1 MLSAAAGVSRQTFY
15 KMFDSKEDIVRY
27 IAKAKCLDFELQMI
41 ERKSMTLEELA
52 EQTFAFFCEN
62 IVLVRQLIA
71 SQLQHLL
78 QEQAQRAIADL
89 LACFRCDNEIL
100 LDRSN
105 CTFIAGGLCA
115 MLVLWAAQDTT
126 IFPKKQAARFAGMFT
141 IKSFSRIDSVEPAKE
156 KLLATH
162 R

>member
-27 IAKAKCLDFELQMI
+27 IAKAKCLDF

-141 IKSFSRIDSVEPAKE
+141 IKSFSRIDSVELAKE